1 LFYCLASFALRILAR
16 RACTWPHFI
25 APPVL
30 FRMKGIAHAYEP
42 LSAGFDVTS
51 IKKELKEMGYDL
63 NCDIDLKDL

>member
-1 LFYCLASFALRILAR
+1 
-16 RACTWPHFI
+16 
-25 APPVL
+25 
-30 FRMKGIAHAYEP
+30 MKGIAHAYEP